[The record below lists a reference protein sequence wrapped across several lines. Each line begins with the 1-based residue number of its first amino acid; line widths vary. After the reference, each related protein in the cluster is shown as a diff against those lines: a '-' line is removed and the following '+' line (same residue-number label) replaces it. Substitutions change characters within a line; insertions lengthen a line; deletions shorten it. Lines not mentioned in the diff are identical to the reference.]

1 MAKETCFN
9 PWWPDRGV
17 SLVGCIIIHPDRG
30 TGLITAHDVS
40 STLGDSRWYVLW
52 ADRGDCE
59 DIGEGVLRE
68 GRVIRPEGED
78 RLQVDWNT
86 AVGR

>member
-1 MAKETCFN
+1 MPKETCFN
-9 PWWPDRGV
+9 PWWPDRGE

-52 ADRGDCE
+52 ADRGVCE
-59 DIGEGVLRE
+59 DIGESVLRGGE
-68 GRVIRPEGED
+68 VIRPEVDE
-78 RLQVDWNT
+78 RRRFDWNT
-86 AVGR
+86 ARGR